1 VPINVIYKTN
11 WEKPKREQK
20 GIMKQ
25 YYAIVKI
32 TWTNFG
38 VEGIN
43 VLDAIKK
50 LKQTY
55 LEQYGIALENNEIV
69 EIKEDK

>member
-1 VPINVIYKTN
+1 
-11 WEKPKREQK
+11 
-20 GIMKQ
+20 MKQ